1 MKDYKNDS
9 TSVLTRFGRDKRA
22 RTVTATTE
30 RVERRPHSQRD
41 AADSERPSHEGKPA
55 ERASYNPNFTAENRP
70 AFDKPHRDDARP
82 QRSYG
87 DRNRNFGDK
96 PAYGQRTYGDKPR
109 TYGDRE
115 RNFGD
120 KPAYGQRS
128 YGDKPR
134 TYGDRE
140 RNFGDKPAY
149 GQRTYGDKP
158 RTYGDRER
166 NFGDKPAY
174 GQRSYGDK
182 PRTYGDRERNFGDKP
197 AYGQR
202 TYGDKPRTY
211 GDRKQGPKRFGDRKP
226 GNRKFE
232 DRNYGDR
239 KFGGKSA
246 YKKRDE
252 KPASYPK
259 YNPDKQIGEMRLNRF
274 IAQSGI
280 CSRRE
285 ADEFILAGLVSVNG
299 TIVTELGTKV
309 MPTDEVK
316 FNDSRVQGE
325 KKVYLVLNKPKGYV
339 TSLDDPHAG
348 KTVMELVEGA
358 CTERIY
364 PVGRLDKNSLGLL
377 LFTNDGDLTKQ
388 LTHPSY
394 KKKKIYQ
401 VTLDKP
407 LTRADMDRLAEGIA
421 LEDGEIFAD
430 EISYVKENKQE
441 VGVEIHS
448 GRNRIVRRMF
458 EFLGYTVTK
467 LDRVYYAGLT
477 KKKLNRGKW
486 RFLTDEEVQRLKS
499 GQYE

>member
-1 MKDYKNDS
+1 MKDPKNDS
-9 TSVLTRFGRDKRA
+9 TPALTRFGRDKRA
-22 RTVTATTE
+22 RMVTASAE
-30 RVERRPHSQRD
+30 RVERRPRLQRD
-41 AADSERPSHEGKPA
+41 AADSEQPSFENRPER
-55 ERASYNPNFTAENRP
+55 RASYNPHFTPDNRP
-70 AFDKPHRDDARP
+70 VFEKPR
-82 QRSYG
+82 
-87 DRNRNFGDK
+87 FGDK
-96 PAYGQRTYGDKPR
+96 PRSEEGDRPRRQYDDKPRQYGDRPRQNDDRPRRQFGDGEKPRNDEERPRRQFGDKPR
-109 TYGDRE
+109 YDNDRPRRQFGDNDRPRNDEERPRRQFGDKLAYGEKKFGPRK
-115 RNFGD
+115 FGD
-120 KPAYGQRS
+120 KPYGE
-128 YGDKPR
+128 KK
-134 TYGDRE
+134 
-140 RNFGDKPAY
+140 FGDK
-149 GQRTYGDKP
+149 K
-158 RTYGDRER
+158 
-166 NFGDKPAY
+166 FGDK
-174 GQRSYGDK
+174 
-182 PRTYGDRERNFGDKP
+182 
-197 AYGQR
+197 
-202 TYGDKPRTY
+202 
-211 GDRKQGPKRFGDRKP
+211 
-226 GNRKFE
+226 KF
-232 DRNYGDR
+232 DDR
-239 KFGGKSA
+239 KFVDKPFKPA
-246 YKKRDE
+246 FKKRDD
-252 KPASYPK
+252 KPTAYPK
-259 YNPDKQIGEMRLNRF
+259 FNPEKQIGEMRLNRF

-285 ADEFILAGLVSVNG
+285 ADDFITAGVVSVNG
-299 TIVTELGTKV
+299 VIVTELGTKV
-309 MPTDEVK
+309 LPTDEVK

-407 LTRADMDRLAEGIA
+407 LTRADMDKIAEGVT

-441 VGVEIHS
+441 VGIEIHS
-448 GRNRIVRRMF
+448 GRNRIVRRIF

-477 KKKLNRGKW
+477 KKNLKRGAW
-486 RFLTDEEVQRLKS
+486 RFLTREEVERLKS

>member
-87 DRNRNFGDK
+87 DRN
-96 PAYGQRTYGDKPR
+96 
-109 TYGDRE
+109 
-115 RNFGD
+115 
-120 KPAYGQRS
+120 
-128 YGDKPR
+128 
-134 TYGDRE
+134 
-140 RNFGDKPAY
+140 
-149 GQRTYGDKP
+149 
-158 RTYGDRER
+158 
-166 NFGDKPAY
+166 
-174 GQRSYGDK
+174 
-182 PRTYGDRERNFGDKP
+182 RNFGDKP

>member
-82 QRSYG
+82 QR
-87 DRNRNFGDK
+87 
-96 PAYGQRTYGDKPR
+96 
-109 TYGDRE
+109 
-115 RNFGD
+115 
-120 KPAYGQRS
+120 
-128 YGDKPR
+128 

-166 NFGDKPAY
+166 NFGDESRPFENRTSDDRPR
-174 GQRSYGDK
+174 RSYGDK
-182 PRTYGDRERNFGDKP
+182 P
-197 AYGQR
+197 A
-202 TYGDKPRTY
+202 Y

-239 KFGGKSA
+239 KFGAKPA